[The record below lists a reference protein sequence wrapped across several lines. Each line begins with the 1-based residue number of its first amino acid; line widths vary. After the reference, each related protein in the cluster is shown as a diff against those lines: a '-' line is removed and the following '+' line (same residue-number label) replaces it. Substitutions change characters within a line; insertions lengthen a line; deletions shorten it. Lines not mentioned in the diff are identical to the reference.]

1 MSLVSPSSHMGYG
14 DISSFNK
21 KVMTLPRIEHPSKL
35 INEEDRNSL
44 DIRGRSRDGHGN
56 GKLIRS
62 ESSTPDLSYRRRR
75 SSSIKNYP
83 NSSST
88 HSQQLTQIPENVNAV
103 YGQDRDKVRLPI
115 FGNSFFFFLIIKI
128 IFN

>member
-35 INEEDRNSL
+35 INEEDRSSL

-62 ESSTPDLSYRRRR
+62 ESSTPELSHRRRR
-75 SSSIKNYP
+75 SSSLKSYP
-83 NSSST
+83 NTST
-88 HSQQLTQIPENVNAV
+88 HSQQLTEIPENVNAV
-103 YGQDRDKVRLPI
+103 YGPDRDKVRLPI
-115 FGNSFFFFLIIKI
+115 FGNAFCFCS
-128 IFN
+128 